1 MKINSAT
8 YALSGVRADQYPT
21 AGLPEIALVGR
32 SNVGKSSLTNALL
45 NRRALARTSGQPGK
59 TQTANFYLVNE
70 SFYLVDLP
78 GYGYA
83 KASKVDRARFSNI
96 VAEYLERRQELQLV
110 LHVIDLRHPPTAL
123 DQAMFEY
130 LQDLRVPKLVVA
142 NKLDK
147 LKRSVIEK
155 HRSTTLASLP
165 GLAAQDLVLF
175 SAETKQGVPELWR
188 LIRAALNQEPET
200 EEPDC

>member
-8 YALSGVRADQYPT
+8 YELSGVRADQYP
-21 AGLPEIALVGR
+21 AIGLPEIALVGR

-96 VAEYLERRQELQLV
+96 VAGYLEKRKELQLV
-110 LHVIDLRHPPTAL
+110 LQVVDLRHPPTAL
-123 DQAMFEY
+123 DLAMFQY
-130 LQDLRVPKLVVA
+130 LQDLQLPRLVVA

-147 LKRSVIEK
+147 LKRSVVES
-155 HRSTTLASLP
+155 HRRTTLAGLP
-165 GLAAQDLVLF
+165 GLTAEELVLF
-175 SAETKQGVPELWR
+175 SAETKQGVSELWR
-188 LIRAALNQEPET
+188 LISTTLA
-200 EEPDC
+200 